1 MIACPDCRSEVSQL
15 AKACPQCGRT
25 LQVVSWKAIVSL
37 VCGILIFFPLGIIF
51 GHVARSEIKH
61 SNGSITGSG
70 MALAGLILGY
80 LPLVAIMFFLI
91 SSIGSFFIINSLK
104 PEETEK
110 PIITEG
116 GTPLDIEP
124 SGEEKFYELKDLITN
139 LGGPEKARYIDVQL
153 KMEGLAGDFEKILE
167 TNESRIRDKA
177 LTILGNY
184 TYEDAQLDGF
194 QERVRID
201 LKKGFSSVLWKYRD
215 GESDLI
221 RQIYFTQFVIQ

>member
-1 MIACPDCRSEVSQL
+1 MCAQIDELPDSQDTPAKSGGGNLLPVLL
-15 AKACPQCGRT
+15 A
-25 LQVVSWKAIVSL
+25 
-37 VCGILIFFPLGIIF
+37 
-51 GHVARSEIKH
+51 
-61 SNGSITGSG
+61 
-70 MALAGLILGY
+70 LILA
-80 LPLVAIMFFLI
+80 PVI
-91 SSIGSFFIINSLK
+91 SAGATYFIINSLK

-116 GTPLDIEP
+116 GQPLDIEP
-124 SGEEKFYELKDLITN
+124 SGDEKFYELKDLITN
-139 LGGPEKARYIDVQL
+139 LGGPVKARYIDIQL

-167 TNESRIRDKA
+167 QNEHRVRDKA

-201 LKKGFSSVLWKYRD
+201 LKKGFSSVLRKYRD

>member
-1 MIACPDCRSEVSQL
+1 MCAQIDELPDSQDIPAQSGGGNL
-15 AKACPQCGRT
+15 LP
-25 LQVVSWKAIVSL
+25 VI
-37 VCGILIFFPLGIIF
+37 IGIIIA
-51 GHVARSEIKH
+51 VALS
-61 SNGSITGSG
+61 
-70 MALAGLILGY
+70 AGATY
-80 LPLVAIMFFLI
+80 
-91 SSIGSFFIINSLK
+91 FIIQLLK

-116 GTPLDIEP
+116 GQPLDIEP
-124 SGEEKFYELKDLITN
+124 SGDEKFYELKDLITN
-139 LGGPEKARYIDVQL
+139 LGGPVKARYIDIQL
-153 KMEGLAGDFEKILE
+153 KMEGLAGDFEK
-167 TNESRIRDKA
+167 IRDKA

-201 LKKGFSSVLWKYRD
+201 LKKGFSSVLRKYRD

>member
-1 MIACPDCRSEVSQL
+1 MCAQIDELPDSQDTSAKSGGGNLLPVLL
-15 AKACPQCGRT
+15 A
-25 LQVVSWKAIVSL
+25 
-37 VCGILIFFPLGIIF
+37 
-51 GHVARSEIKH
+51 
-61 SNGSITGSG
+61 
-70 MALAGLILGY
+70 LILA
-80 LPLVAIMFFLI
+80 PVI
-91 SSIGSFFIINSLK
+91 SAGATYFIINSLK
-104 PEETEK
+104 PEETDK

-116 GTPLDIEP
+116 GQPLDIEP
-124 SGEEKFYELKDLITN
+124 SGDEKFYELKDLITN
-139 LGGPEKARYIDVQL
+139 LGGPVKARYIDIQL

-167 TNESRIRDKA
+167 QNEHRIRDKA

-201 LKKGFSSVLWKYRD
+201 LKKGFSSVLRKYRD

>member
-1 MIACPDCRSEVSQL
+1 MCAQIDELPDSQDAPAKSGGGNLLPVLL
-15 AKACPQCGRT
+15 A
-25 LQVVSWKAIVSL
+25 I
-37 VCGILIFFPLGIIF
+37 ILAP
-51 GHVARSEIKH
+51 
-61 SNGSITGSG
+61 
-70 MALAGLILGY
+70 
-80 LPLVAIMFFLI
+80 LI
-91 SSIGSFFIINSLK
+91 SAGATYFIINSLK

-116 GTPLDIEP
+116 GQPLDIEP
-124 SGEEKFYELKDLITN
+124 SGDEKFYELKDLITN
-139 LGGPEKARYIDVQL
+139 LGGPVKARYIDIQL

-167 TNESRIRDKA
+167 QNEHRIRDKA

-194 QERVRID
+194 QERVRVD
-201 LKKGFSSVLWKYRD
+201 LKKGFSSVLRKYRD

>member
-1 MIACPDCRSEVSQL
+1 MCAQIDELPDSQDTPAKSGGGNLLPVLL
-15 AKACPQCGRT
+15 A
-25 LQVVSWKAIVSL
+25 
-37 VCGILIFFPLGIIF
+37 
-51 GHVARSEIKH
+51 
-61 SNGSITGSG
+61 
-70 MALAGLILGY
+70 LILA
-80 LPLVAIMFFLI
+80 PVI
-91 SSIGSFFIINSLK
+91 SAGATYFIINSLK
-104 PEETEK
+104 PQETEK

-116 GTPLDIEP
+116 GQPLDIEP
-124 SGEEKFYELKDLITN
+124 SGDEKFYEVKDLITN
-139 LGGPEKARYIDVQL
+139 LGGPVKARYIDIQL

-167 TNESRIRDKA
+167 QNEHRIRDKA

-201 LKKGFSSVLWKYRD
+201 LKKGFSSVLRKYRD